1 MKGFMREAT
10 TMKIKLAAVA
20 IFALMTLSTTGLS
33 RAGVSPG
40 DTITKDQADKV
51 ADLVSPGNL
60 IMVKQGMTMK
70 IVPTGRLEW
79 PPPYKSATEKFSPQV
94 QLGAD
99 GTLRNYVAGLPFPLV
114 EPNDPNA
121 ALKVMWNFSYRPLY
135 TDDAISKNVEISSYR
150 PGSTPGSPVE
160 HITIGNVGFYNNI
173 GRTEVNPIPT
183 NPDAVAAGIRYRFG
197 AYPFLEPSE
206 MRGFGFI
213 RYRNLDPK
221 IDDNSWLCNP
231 RSRRVGRASANE
243 LSDVINHVG
252 ARVSAGGRG
261 VGVGGTGGGGAE
273 TNASNLDPD
282 SFFGFAAKIEDFN
295 YRLISVK
302 PMLAVVH
309 AENSPAKAC
318 ETDGGRTICPEN
330 WEMRQLYVIEA
341 DAKETSML
349 GGYVSI
355 PKRIFYV
362 DSEGW
367 FITASDQ
374 FDREGKLWKTLVTFN
389 AYRDRP
395 VPDAHVAIWPFKRM
409 FQTALVDE
417 DVTNGFSTVALSPG
431 FETDEHESW
440 YINMGIATDN
450 FFNPVTMSNAA
461 H

>member
-1 MKGFMREAT
+1 
-10 TMKIKLAAVA
+10 MKIKLAAVT
-20 IFALMTLSTTGLS
+20 IFALTTLSTTGLS

-60 IMVKQGMTMK
+60 ILVKQGMTMK

-79 PPPYKSATEKFSPQV
+79 PRPYKSATEKFSPQV

-99 GTLRNYVAGLPFPLV
+99 GTLKNYVAGLPFPLV
-114 EPNDPNA
+114 EANDPNA

-135 TDDAISKNVEISSYR
+135 TDDAISKNTEISSYR
-150 PGSTPGSPVE
+150 PGSKPGSPVE

-173 GRTEVNPIPT
+173 GRTEVNPTPT

-221 IDDNSWLCNP
+221 IDDNSWLFNP

-243 LSDVINHVG
+243 LSDVSNQVS
-252 ARVSAGGRG
+252 ASVSAGGRG
-261 VGVGGTGGGGAE
+261 VGVGGTAGGG
-273 TNASNLDPD
+273 TSTYASNLDLD

-295 YRLISVK
+295 YRLIGVK

-318 ETDGGRTICPEN
+318 DNDGGRTICPEN
-330 WEMRQLYVIEA
+330 WEMRQLYVIEV
-341 DAKETSML
+341 DAKQSSML
-349 GGYVSI
+349 GSGVSI
-355 PKRIFYV
+355 PKRIFYI

-374 FDREGKLWKTLVTFN
+374 YDREGKLWKTLATFN

-395 VPDAHVAIWPFKRM
+395 VPDARVAIWPFKRM

-417 DVTNGFSTVALSPG
+417 DVTDGFSTVALSPG

>member
-1 MKGFMREAT
+1 MKVKMNHVMAALVA
-10 TMKIKLAAVA
+10 LA
-20 IFALMTLSTTGLS
+20 GLS
-33 RAGVSPG
+33 VAGSPNAGVNPG

-60 IMVKQGMTMK
+60 ILVKQGMTMK
-70 IVPTGRLEW
+70 IVPTERLEW
-79 PPPYKSATEKFSPQV
+79 PPPYKAATEKYSPQV
-94 QLGAD
+94 QLAPD
-99 GTLRNYVAGLPFPLV
+99 GSPKNYSAGLPFPLV
-114 EPNDPNA
+114 DANDPQA

-135 TDDAISKNVEISSYR
+135 TDDAVSKNVEIASYR
-150 PGSTPGSPVE
+150 PGSAPADPVE
-160 HITIGNVGFYNNI
+160 HFTIGNVGFYNNT

-183 NPDAVAAGIRYRFG
+183 NSDATTAGIRYRFG

-213 RYRNLDPK
+213 RYRNIDPK
-221 IDDNSWLCNP
+221 IEDNSWMFNP
-231 RSRRVGRASANE
+231 RTRRAYRASATE
-243 LSDVINHVG
+243 LSDVLGIFDAG
-252 ARVSAGGRG
+252 AGAGGAG
-261 VGVGGTGGGGAE
+261 AGTY
-273 TNASNLDPD
+273 ASNLDPD

-295 YRLISVK
+295 YKFLGEQ
-302 PMLAVVH
+302 PMLAVVN

-318 ETDGGRTICPEN
+318 PSDGGRTICPEN

-341 DAKETSML
+341 DAKQISIL
-349 GGYVSI
+349 GSGVSI
-355 PKRIFYV
+355 PKRIFYI

-374 FDREGKLWKTLVTFN
+374 YDRDGKLWKTLATFN

-395 VPDAHVAIWPFKRM
+395 IPDARAAIWPFKRM

-417 DVTNGFSTVALSPG
+417 DIGTGFSTVALSPG